1 MNSAAREKGLGS
13 TFDNSLR
20 RAIMVTFVNLGL
32 TGIHEEGISMKTFVD
47 QLVAFATSYGLKI
60 VGAVLTLIIG
70 RLLAGLARKGVK
82 RLLQKAKT
90 DVALIPFLS
99 GLAYF
104 SILVFAVIA
113 ALAKF
118 GVQTTSLVAVLGA
131 AGFAIGLALQGSLA
145 NFAAGVMLLIFRPF
159 NVGDVVEAAGVLG
172 TVKAIH
178 IFNSELATPD
188 NIKIVVPNGK
198 IFGDIIKNITGYET
212 RRVDLV
218 FGIGPAASIS
228 KAYEV
233 IQREIRED
241 QRILSDPAPQIAVSE
256 FADSKVS
263 LVVRPWVKKEDYW
276 GVRFDLTR
284 KIKEQF
290 DASGIEIPFPQHVVH
305 LSQKADVR

>member
-1 MNSAAREKGLGS
+1 
-13 TFDNSLR
+13 
-20 RAIMVTFVNLGL
+20 
-32 TGIHEEGISMKTFVD
+32 MKTIAD
-47 QLVAFATSYGLKI
+47 QLVVFATSYGLKI

-70 RLLAGLARKGVK
+70 RLVAGLARKGVK
-82 RLLQKAKT
+82 RLLRKAKT
-90 DVALIPFLS
+90 DEALIPFLS
-99 GLAYF
+99 GLTYIA
-104 SILVFAVIA
+104 IIVFAVIA

-131 AGFAIGLALQGSLA
+131 AGFAVGLALQGSLA

-159 NVGDVVEAAGVLG
+159 DVGDVVEAAGVLG

-178 IFNSELATPD
+178 IFNSEMATPD

-198 IFGDIIKNITGYET
+198 IFGDVIKNITGYDT

-218 FGIGPAASIS
+218 FGIGYASSIA

-233 IQREIRED
+233 IQKEIKED
-241 QRILSDPAPQIAVSE
+241 RRILPDPAPQVAVFEIAE
-256 FADSKVS
+256 SKVN

-276 GVRFDLTR
+276 DVRFDLTR

-290 DASGIEIPFPQHVVH
+290 EAAGIESPFPQHVVH
-305 LSQKADVR
+305 LSQKADVRS